1 MLMTEKQA
9 ALVELDMVYPYK
21 DNIDAL
27 FDWARQWKIRVV
39 TAGTLKDTAV
49 VRIPI
54 EQYKLL
60 WGHEP
65 EEGIDGVPEGLEW
78 LIDGVHVLEIE

>member
-1 MLMTEKQA
+1 MTDRA
-9 ALVELDMVYPYK
+9 ALVELDMIYPYK
-21 DNIDAL
+21 NNIDAL
-27 FDWARQWKIRVV
+27 FEWANQWKIRIV

-49 VRIPI
+49 VRVPF

-65 EEGIDGVPEGLEW
+65 EADTIDGVPEGLEW
-78 LIDGVHVLEIE
+78 LIDGVHVLELE